1 MVVVI
6 TALAMYFAI
15 YSSTTLVGLLL
26 FAYSGIAQFF
36 PGVVLGLFW
45 KRVTALGV
53 FAGLVVGV
61 GCDMFLIFTKHDP
74 FHGLNAGFIAL
85 CLNLIVTT
93 SLAPRLLQSQTD
105 SKNRSRQ
112 RSLLKPSCR
121 NLCDKSLLRTRL
133 QSCVR
138 MTVNPKVGHFRNS
151 WG

>member
-1 MVVVI
+1 MVKIIERVGK
-6 TALAMYFAI
+6 ARLAA
-15 YSSTTLVGLLL
+15 STTLVGLLL

-93 SLAPRLLQSQTD
+93 VVSATTAAEPDRFEEQVETA
-105 SKNRSRQ
+105 
-112 RSLLKPSCR
+112 
-121 NLCDKSLLRTRL
+121 
-133 QSCVR
+133 VAAEAV
-138 MTVNPKVGHFRNS
+138 M
-151 WG
+151 